1 VGPSLSAV
9 QQATELF
16 ADPAVRTQLQQWHL
30 EGMPLMEMV
39 DRLGFADLFDDA
51 LRAAVAG
58 LRPDEI
64 AIIRDVF
71 LAEIDRVGDAPDAI
85 MPIRCDISAVDSP
98 VVVTA
103 ATDNRGRSVARIDPA
118 QS

>member
-1 VGPSLSAV
+1 MGPSLSAV
-9 QQATELF
+9 QQAAELF
-16 ADPAVRTQLQQWHL
+16 ADPAVRVQLQQWLL

-58 LRPDEI
+58 LGPDEI
-64 AIIRDVF
+64 AIIREVF
-71 LAEIDRVGDAPDAI
+71 LAEIDRAGNAGDAT
-85 MPIRCDISAVDSP
+85 MPIRCDISVVDSP

-103 ATDNRGRSVARIDPA
+103 ATDDQGRSVARIDPA
-118 QS
+118 QG